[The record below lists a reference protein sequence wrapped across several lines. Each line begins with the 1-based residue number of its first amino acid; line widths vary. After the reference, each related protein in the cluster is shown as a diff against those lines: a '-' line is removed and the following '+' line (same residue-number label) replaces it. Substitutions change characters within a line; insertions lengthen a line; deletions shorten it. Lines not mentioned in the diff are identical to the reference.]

1 MLDSQRVQIDN
12 KFITYDVDVLPCV
25 DMFRSLAFK
34 ITNLCESKNEALSLL
49 SRNISSVYVRWAWF
63 SEAFE

>member
-25 DMFRSLAFK
+25 DMFWSLAFK
-34 ITNLCESKNEALSLL
+34 ITNLIKLM
-49 SRNISSVYVRWAWF
+49 
-63 SEAFE
+63 

>member
-25 DMFRSLAFK
+25 DMFWSLAFK
-34 ITNLCESKNEALSLL
+34 IINLIKLM
-49 SRNISSVYVRWAWF
+49 
-63 SEAFE
+63 

>member
-25 DMFRSLAFK
+25 DMFWSLAFK
-34 ITNLCESKNEALSLL
+34 ITNLIKLMWVKERSSLF
-49 SRNISSVYVRWAWF
+49 VVEEYFVRLCWM
-63 SEAFE
+63 SLI

>member
-25 DMFRSLAFK
+25 DMFWSLAFK
-34 ITNLCESKNEALSLL
+34 ITNLIKLMWVKERSSLFVVEEYFVRLCEMSLT
-49 SRNISSVYVRWAWF
+49 
-63 SEAFE
+63 